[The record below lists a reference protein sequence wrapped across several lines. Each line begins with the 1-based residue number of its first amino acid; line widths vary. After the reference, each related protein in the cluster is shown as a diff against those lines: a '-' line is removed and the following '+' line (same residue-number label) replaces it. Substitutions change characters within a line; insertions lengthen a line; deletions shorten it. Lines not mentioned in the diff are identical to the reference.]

1 MEETENPEKSRK
13 LKNVRIM
20 KMSEMLF
27 LLQAKFGNAEALLQE
42 ASAYMAS
49 CSGSKCEYAIGDPD
63 CERCKGAMFG

>member
-1 MEETENPEKSRK
+1 
-13 LKNVRIM
+13 M

-27 LLQAKFGNAEALLQE
+27 LLQAKFGNAEALLQK
-42 ASAYMAS
+42 APAYMAS